1 MKILEEGVIG
11 FVSREESASSMKGGR
26 QRDGFQSFCFYLEV
40 LLLGL

>member
-40 LLLGL
+40 LLLDL